1 MKKLLGIVVL
11 GLSLAIC
18 NTVQAKDGSGKL
30 KISETTLNHFL
41 SYLGGDGQRDK
52 GLWFES
58 GEPMVFAITQSGK
71 YSAYY
76 YCPKEY
82 VVKSGGCTPV
92 GTVIGPAQ
100 NACKK
105 YVKESGSSERCFIFA
120 KKRKIVWD
128 SMNYKFPKK
137 LSTDIVKKKLIELG
151 FYGQQA
157 EKKIEKKETKTTKKK
172 TKVTKDDDI
181 VQKIKELKELYD
193 SGALTEEEF
202 SKAKKKLL
210 N

>member
-11 GLSLAIC
+11 ILGLSLTIC

-30 KISETTLNHFL
+30 KISERTLNNFL
-41 SYLGGDGQRDK
+41 SYLGGEGQRDK
-52 GLWFES
+52 GIWFES
-58 GEPMVFAITQSGK
+58 GEPMVFAISQSGK
-71 YSAYY
+71 YSSYY

-100 NACKK
+100 NDCKK
-105 YVKESGSSERCFIFA
+105 YAKKDGSSERCFIFA

-128 SMNYKFPKK
+128 SINYKFPKE
-137 LSTDIVKKKLIELG
+137 LSTDFVKKKLNELG

-157 EKKIEKKETKTTKKK
+157 LKKEEKIEKKKVKKK
-172 TKVTKDDDI
+172 KN
-181 VQKIKELKELYD
+181 LR
-193 SGALTEEEF
+193 
-202 SKAKKKLL
+202 KK
-210 N
+210 

>member
-1 MKKLLGIVVL
+1 MKKILGILVL

-18 NTVQAKDGSGKL
+18 NIVQAKDGSGDL
-30 KISETTLNHFL
+30 KFSEGTLNNFL
-41 SYLGGDGQRDK
+41 SYLGGEGVKNK
-52 GLWFES
+52 GPWMDT
-58 GEPMVFAITQSGK
+58 GEPTVFAVSQSGK
-71 YSAYY
+71 YSYYY

-82 VVKSGGCTPV
+82 IVKYGGCEHLNA
-92 GTVIGPAQ
+92 VIGPAQ
-100 NACKK
+100 NECKK
-105 YVKESGSSERCFIFA
+105 YAKESGSSERCFIFA

-137 LSTDIVKKKLIELG
+137 LSSDIVKKKLIELG

-193 SGALTEEEF
+193 SGVLTEEEF
-202 SKAKKKLL
+202 NKAKKKLL